1 MEWHFRERS
10 LSPFVSVKD
19 KQYSTPSN
27 LAAAEGLQ
35 TCILELIGLHYGRV
49 TVLPEVI
56 RGFIRSLPTNAGR
69 VP

>member
-10 LSPFVSVKD
+10 LSPFVSAKD
-19 KQYSTPSN
+19 KRYSTTCN
-27 LAAAEGLQ
+27 LAPAEGLQ
-35 TCILELIGLHYGRV
+35 TCILELIGLHYVRV

-56 RGFIRSLPTNAGR
+56 CGFVRSLPTNAGR